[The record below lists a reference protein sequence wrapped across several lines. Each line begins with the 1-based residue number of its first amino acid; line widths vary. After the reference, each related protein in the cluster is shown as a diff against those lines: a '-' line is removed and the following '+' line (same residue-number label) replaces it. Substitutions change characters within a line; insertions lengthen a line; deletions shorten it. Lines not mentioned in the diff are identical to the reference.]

1 MGKNA
6 TNHEKK
12 QFYIPL
18 EITDST
24 IITEDYRFCKI
35 RNSKIGNRPVRTI
48 LIPATEEQYYAF
60 MRPEW
65 REDKRRQRHAA
76 QETSTDWI
84 CDAYELEPESDFN
97 LEEAVLKR
105 ELLTALQHELA
116 ALKEIDRIIL
126 QMFSEGCSERTI
138 GYKVG
143 MSQKGVNKRKHR
155 LLELLREDLKG
166 YR

>member
-6 TNHEKK
+6 TNYEKK

-18 EITDST
+18 EITDGT
-24 IITEDYRFCKI
+24 VITEDYQFCEI
-35 RNSKIGNRPVRTI
+35 RRSKIGNRLVRTI
-48 LIPATEEQYYAF
+48 MIPATKKQYYAF
-60 MRPEW
+60 MRPAW

-76 QETSTDWI
+76 QETSSDWI
-84 CDAYELEPESDFN
+84 REAYDLEPESDFN
-97 LEEAVLKR
+97 LEEAVLKQ

-155 LLELLREDLKG
+155 LLELLRENLKG

>member
-1 MGKNA
+1 M
-6 TNHEKK
+6 
-12 QFYIPL
+12 
-18 EITDST
+18 
-24 IITEDYRFCKI
+24 
-35 RNSKIGNRPVRTI
+35 
-48 LIPATEEQYYAF
+48 
-60 MRPEW
+60 
-65 REDKRRQRHAA
+65 
-76 QETSTDWI
+76 
-84 CDAYELEPESDFN
+84 
-97 LEEAVLKR
+97 KR

>member
-1 MGKNA
+1 M
-6 TNHEKK
+6 HSC
-12 QFYIPL
+12 
-18 EITDST
+18 D
-24 IITEDYRFCKI
+24 R
-35 RNSKIGNRPVRTI
+35 
-48 LIPATEEQYYAF
+48 
-60 MRPEW
+60 